1 MRPQTCA
8 FAGDVK
14 NDGSDVNTIAFR
26 AHGADAISGSVPV
39 WDRGG
44 GSVD

>member
-8 FAGDVK
+8 FDTGVVK
-14 NDGSDVNTIAFR
+14 NEGFDVNTIAFR

-39 WDRGG
+39 WER

>member
-8 FAGDVK
+8 FTGDVK
-14 NDGSDVNTIAFR
+14 NEGFDVNMIAFR

-39 WDRGG
+39 WGVGWGG
-44 GSVD
+44 R

>member
-8 FAGDVK
+8 FTGDVK
-14 NDGSDVNTIAFR
+14 NEGFDVNMIAFR

-39 WDRGG
+39 CGGWGGRGR
-44 GSVD
+44 